1 MAYFTISAVGVPV
14 ADARPNNGTVVVR
27 IGTPGEGL
35 LSLSA
40 QEAVALARGLISAAV
55 SINAPE
61 GATVAAAAD
70 ASGNVVVL
78 SVGGE
83 AILQLPVETW
93 TQLSIEG
100 SNAALALQGDT
111 LKARLRL
118 QTLQRGN
125 ADLVEA

>member
-1 MAYFTISAVGVPV
+1 MAYLTISAVGVPV
-14 ADARPNNGTVVVR
+14 ADARPSNGTIVVR

-40 QEAVALARGLISAAV
+40 QEAFALARGLISAAV
-55 SINAPE
+55 SVNSPE

-70 ASGNVVVL
+70 INGGTVVL

-83 AILQLPVETW
+83 PILKLPVETW

-100 SNAALALQGDT
+100 SDAAMALQGD
-111 LKARLRL
+111 RLRAHLRSLSL
-118 QTLQRGN
+118 QLGN
-125 ADLVEA
+125 SDLVGA

>member
-1 MAYFTISAVGVPV
+1 MAYLTISAVGVPV
-14 ADARPNNGTVVVR
+14 ADARPSNGTVVVR

-40 QEAVALARGLISAAV
+40 QEAFALARGLISAAV
-55 SINAPE
+55 SINSSE

-70 ASGNVVVL
+70 TSGGAVVL

-83 AILQLPVETW
+83 AILKLPVETW

-100 SNAALALQGDT
+100 SDAALALQGDT
-111 LKARLRL
+111 LRAHLRSPML
-118 QTLQRGN
+118 QLGN
-125 ADLVEA
+125 ADLVGA

>member
-1 MAYFTISAVGVPV
+1 MAYLTISAVGVPV
-14 ADARPNNGTVVVR
+14 ADARQSNGTVVVR

-40 QEAVALARGLISAAV
+40 QEAIALARGLISASV

-61 GATVAAAAD
+61 GVTVAAAAD
-70 ASGNVVVL
+70 ASGDAVVL

-83 AILQLPVETW
+83 ASLQLPVETW

-100 SNAALALQGDT
+100 SNAALALQGDR
-111 LKARLRL
+111 LRARLRSPML
-118 QTLQRGN
+118 QLGN
-125 ADLVEA
+125 ADLVGA

>member
-1 MAYFTISAVGVPV
+1 MAYLTISAVGVPV
-14 ADARPNNGTVVVR
+14 ADARPSNGTVVVR

-35 LSLSA
+35 LSLSP
-40 QEAVALARGLISAAV
+40 QEAVALARGLISAVV
-55 SINAPE
+55 SVNAPE
-61 GATVAAAAD
+61 SAIVAAAAD
-70 ASGNVVVL
+70 SSGGAVVL

-83 AILQLPVETW
+83 AILHLPVETW

-100 SNAALALQGDT
+100 SNAALALQGYR
-111 LKARLRL
+111 LKARLRS

>member
-1 MAYFTISAVGVPV
+1 MAYLTISAVGVPV
-14 ADARPNNGTVVVR
+14 ADARPSNGTVVVR

-35 LSLSA
+35 LSLSP

-61 GATVAAAAD
+61 GTIVAAAAD
-70 ASGNVVVL
+70 ASGGAVVL

-100 SNAALALQGDT
+100 SNAALALQGDR
-111 LKARLRL
+111 LKARLRS